1 MKTAKVHKTP
11 AIFTT
16 YDIGRMT
23 GTDPTTV
30 HKWIDK
36 GLMRGYRT
44 PGGHRRVRADD
55 LRTFLLAHKMPVP
68 KEIGGADNL
77 RVLLVDDDAQ
87 VLKSVP
93 KALKRLRPNWEF
105 VALESGIEA
114 LLRMQTL
121 APDVVVLDIF
131 MPELDGFEVCRRMR
145 ARQETAGIKVVA
157 VSGRHTA
164 DVEKKA
170 LAAGA
175 FAFLKKP
182 LAGPELLAAIEV
194 AVGLRP
200 AAMAG

>member
-1 MKTAKVHKTP
+1 MKTAKPHKTP

-44 PGGHRRVRADD
+44 PGGHRRVRSED

-68 KEIGGADNL
+68 KELGGADSV
-77 RVLLVDDDAQ
+77 RVVLVDDDAQ
-87 VLKSVP
+87 VVKNVS
-93 KALKRLRPNWEF
+93 KALKKLRPTWE
-105 VALESGIEA
+105 VVGVDSGIEA

-131 MPELDGFEVCRRMR
+131 MPELDGFEMCRRMG
-145 ARQETAGIKVVA
+145 ARQETSGIKLIA
-157 VSGRHTA
+157 MTGRHTA
-164 DVEKKA
+164 DVEKKS

-175 FAFLKKP
+175 FACLKKP
-182 LAGPELLAAIEV
+182 LAGPDLITAVEV

-200 AAMAG
+200 AAIAS

>member
-1 MKTAKVHKTP
+1 MKNVKTSKP

-16 YDIGRMT
+16 YDIGRMI

-68 KEIGGADNL
+68 KELGGPDHL

-87 VLKSVP
+87 LLKTVS
-93 KALKRLRPNWEF
+93 KALKRLRPNWEL
-105 VALESGIEA
+105 VTLSSGIEA

-121 APDVVVLDIF
+121 APDAVVLDIF
-131 MPELDGFEVCRRMR
+131 MPELDGFEVCRRMQ
-145 ARQETAGIKVVA
+145 ARQETSGIKLIA
-157 VSGRHTA
+157 ATGRHTA

-175 FAFLKKP
+175 FACLKKP
-182 LAGPELLAAIEV
+182 LAGPDLVEAIEV
-194 AVGLRP
+194 AVGMRP